1 MVYSNR
7 SDIFAAKYYIMSY
20 FSQSINTA
28 ATSASFVTRLKYSAV
43 VFIAFLLLLP
53 VPWLALVIVFT
64 LLWHGLIMW
73 SYKTAP
79 MQWLS
84 AQLNK
89 VARKLARS
97 MLNDERN
104 SPYLFSLFGI
114 GILAPTLFFG
124 SYWFQSTQT
133 HFNWYAVMVYH
144 VLNYGPYFAFF
155 SQIATLIHKEGH
167 APRGLFKKPFRFLN
181 TFYGYYLAIFYGH
194 VPENYPMGHMRIHHK
209 YNNAPEDVT
218 STVFYDRTQA
228 VRFMIYLFE
237 FMLFWT
243 GISVAY
249 HHYKDNRMEDCKKML
264 RGMFIFYGLI
274 AVVMYFNFWFGFAY
288 LLLPHLSAIIFLAA
302 INYTWHAWTDPNEP
316 KNIYKNS
323 ITIINGQY
331 NVYNEDYHVEH
342 HKRPQTHWEDYP
354 KNFEKFRDEYA
365 ANRAIIFQDTQA
377 FAVFFMLLLGH
388 YEKMA
393 SHMVDLNND
402 MTTEDKI
409 ALLKKRLAPVH

>member
-1 MVYSNR
+1 
-7 SDIFAAKYYIMSY
+7 MSY
-20 FSQSINTA
+20 FSQTINQS
-28 ATSASFVTRLKYSAV
+28 ATSNSVYTRLKYYSI
-43 VFIAFLLLLP
+43 VFIAFLVLLP

-64 LLWHGLIMW
+64 LAWHGLIMW

-79 MQWLS
+79 MKWLS
-84 AQLNK
+84 KQLNAAAK
-89 VARKLARS
+89 WLAKY

-104 SPYLFSLFGI
+104 SPYLFSLIGI
-114 GILAPTLFFG
+114 GLFAPTLFIL
-124 SYWFQSTQT
+124 SYWYQSKQT
-133 HFNWYAVMVYH
+133 HINWYAVMVYH

-167 APRGLFKKPFRFLN
+167 APRGLFKKPFKFLN
-181 TFYGYYLAIFYGH
+181 KFYGYFLAIFYGH
-194 VPENYPMGHMRIHHK
+194 VPEGYPMGHMRIHHK

-228 VRFMIYLFE
+228 SRFMIYLFE

-249 HHYKDNRMEDCKKML
+249 HHYKDNRMEDFKKML
-264 RGMFIFYGLI
+264 RGMIIFYGLI

-288 LLLPHLSAIIFLAA
+288 LLLPHLSSIIFLAA
-302 INYTWHAWTDPNEP
+302 INYTWHAWTDPSDP

-342 HKRPQTHWEDYP
+342 HKRPQTHWEEYP
-354 KNFEKFRDEYA
+354 INYEKYKNEYA

-393 SHMVDLNND
+393 NHMVDLNGD

-409 ALLKKRLAPVH
+409 ALMKKRLQPAH